1 MKCQTLRPMIT
12 PRFKRDMGEM
22 KNMKK
27 TLSTIL
33 VPFVLLTL
41 MGGCVQGRNPI
52 PPTMETPIETTLH
65 EQDNDSA
72 YYFYMQSE
80 IYRQKRVWDKAISF
94 LLKAIKIDPK
104 SIHLN
109 QELVV
114 LYLQNKSPSKAIDT
128 AEQMVQNHP
137 ENITALSLLAKL
149 KLQLKKDTEARDLYQ
164 KILQIDPDNQNAY
177 IVLGSLYMEQENI
190 EEAFSLYT
198 KMTQQFPD
206 SYVAHFFLG
215 RIHAIKNNT
224 EYAKK
229 AFKKSISLNPD
240 LIEPR
245 FELISIYELSQENKN
260 KKTVSPEAIKLYE
273 EILNID
279 PHNIRA
285 SFERPLYL
293 YTHGQKS
300 LAETQLA
307 EFGRKHQHDPGPF
320 MLAAKEFIGN
330 KRYKDAVIIFTG
342 PLKGA
347 PDNSSLHYM
356 TALAY
361 DGLQDINKTIHHF
374 MRIKPDSEHY
384 KKSLIHIAYLYNENE
399 QPEKALAFLLEK
411 HRELPND
418 PEIISYLASIYEDQK
433 KYEKAIQM
441 LDKGLSLYPENAEM
455 LFRFGIVHDK
465 WGNKDKSIKIMQ
477 QVIVLEPENATALNY
492 LGYTYADLGIE
503 LNLAETLIKKA
514 MALNPDDGYITDSLG
529 WVYYQKGDYLQAIE
543 YLERAV
549 ELSSHDPVVAEHLG
563 DAYHKAGM
571 PQKALEIYKQALE
584 KATDN
589 KKSIINKIKTVELS
603 LQTEN

>member
-1 MKCQTLRPMIT
+1 
-12 PRFKRDMGEM
+12 MGKM

-27 TLSTIL
+27 TLSTTL
-33 VPFVLLTL
+33 VPFILLAL
-41 MGGCVQGRNPI
+41 MGGCVQGGHPT
-52 PPTMETPIETTLH
+52 PPAMELSVETTRH

-80 IYRQKRVWDKAISF
+80 IHRQKRMWDKAISF
-94 LLKAIKIDPK
+94 LLKAIEIDLD
-104 SIHLN
+104 SIYLN
-109 QELVV
+109 QELIV
-114 LYLQNKSPSKAIDT
+114 LYLQNKSPSKAVET
-128 AEQMVQNHP
+128 AEKMVQNHP

-149 KLQLKKDTEARDLYQ
+149 KLQLKKETEARDIYQ

-177 IVLGSLYMEQENI
+177 IVLGSLYMEEESI

-198 KMTQQFPD
+198 KMTQHFPD

-224 EYAKK
+224 EYAEK

-240 LIEPR
+240 LLEPR
-245 FELISIYELSQENKN
+245 FELISIYKLSQENEN
-260 KKTVSPEAIKLYE
+260 KKTVSPEVINLYE
-273 EILNID
+273 EILTID
-279 PHNIRA
+279 SHNIRA
-285 SFERPLYL
+285 SLERPLYL
-293 YTHGQKS
+293 YNHDKKN
-300 LAETQLA
+300 LAKTQLA

-320 MLAAKEFIGN
+320 MLAAKELIGN

-342 PLKGA
+342 LLKGA

-356 TALAY
+356 TGLAY
-361 DGLQDINKTIHHF
+361 DGLQEINKTIHHF
-374 MRIKPDSEHY
+374 MSIKPDSKHY
-384 KKSLIHIAYLYNENE
+384 KKSLIHIAYLYNDNE
-399 QPEKALAFLLEK
+399 QPEKSLAFLLEK

-418 PEIISYLASIYEDQK
+418 SEIISYLASIYEDQK
-433 KYEKAIQM
+433 KYKKAIQM
-441 LDKGLSLYPENAEM
+441 LDKGLLLYPENTDM
-455 LFRFGIVHDK
+455 LFRSGIIQDK
-465 WGNKDKSIKIMQ
+465 WGNKDKCIKIMQ
-477 QVIVLEPENATALNY
+477 QVIVLESENATALNY

-543 YLERAV
+543 YLDRAV

-563 DAYHKAGM
+563 DAYHKADM

-603 LQTEN
+603 LRTQP

>member
-1 MKCQTLRPMIT
+1 
-12 PRFKRDMGEM
+12 MGEM
-22 KNMKK
+22 KSMKK
-27 TLSTIL
+27 TLSTTL
-33 VPFVLLTL
+33 VPFILLAL
-41 MGGCVQGRNPI
+41 MGGCVRGGHT
-52 PPTMETPIETTLH
+52 PPAMEPPAETTLH

-80 IYRQKRVWDKAISF
+80 IHRQKRMWDKAIFF
-94 LLKAIKIDPK
+94 LLKAIEIDPD
-104 SIHLN
+104 SIYLN

-114 LYLQNKSPSKAIDT
+114 LYLQNKSPSKAVET

-149 KLQLKKDTEARDLYQ
+149 KLQLKKETEARDIYQ
-164 KILQIDPDNQNAY
+164 KILQVDPDNQNAY
-177 IVLGSLYMEQENI
+177 IVLGSLYMEQESI

-240 LIEPR
+240 LLEPR
-245 FELISIYELSQENKN
+245 FELISIYQLSQENEDQKA
-260 KKTVSPEAIKLYE
+260 VSPEVIDLYE
-273 EILNID
+273 EILTID

-285 SFERPLYL
+285 SLERPLYL
-293 YTHGQKS
+293 YNHGQKN

-342 PLKGA
+342 LLKGA

-361 DGLQDINKTIHHF
+361 DGLQEINKAIQQF
-374 MRIKPDSEHY
+374 MSIKPDSEHY

-399 QPEKALAFLLEK
+399 QPEKSLAFLLKK
-411 HRELPND
+411 HLELPND
-418 PEIISYLASIYEDQK
+418 SEIISYLASIYEDQK

-441 LDKGLSLYPENAEM
+441 LDKGLSLYPENTDM
-455 LFRFGIVHDK
+455 LFRSGIVQDK
-465 WGNKDKSIKIMQ
+465 WGNKDKCIRIMQ

-529 WVYYQKGDYLQAIE
+529 WVYYQKKNYLQAVE

-563 DAYHKAGM
+563 DAYNKADM
-571 PQKALEIYKQALE
+571 PQKALETYKQALK
-584 KATDN
+584 KAKEN
-589 KKSIINKIKTVELS
+589 KNSLINKIKAVELS
-603 LQTEN
+603 LRTQP